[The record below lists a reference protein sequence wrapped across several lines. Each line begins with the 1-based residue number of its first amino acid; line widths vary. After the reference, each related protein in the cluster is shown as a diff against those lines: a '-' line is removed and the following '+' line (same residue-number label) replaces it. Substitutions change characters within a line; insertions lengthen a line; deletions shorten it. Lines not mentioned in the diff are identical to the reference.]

1 MIIIALVYINI
12 ISAFSLTTSINTRN
26 QHKHDTFD
34 VFKYH
39 SMCHCALKFDIETI
53 VVKNVP
59 PLLNA

>member
-26 QHKHDTFD
+26 QH
-34 VFKYH
+34 FKYH